1 MAYAEQLA
9 ARIRTLLAN
18 RTDVTERK
26 MFGGLTFM
34 VGGHMCCGV
43 NGNELIIRLDPER
56 EGTRRRHARRSAAG
70 ARPQAASSCPAE
82 ARVRLAR
89 RSRPRPFERCDRM
102 CFATLRPSLAAPM
115 ISIEAKESRKGSPA
129 K

>member
-56 EGTRRRHARRSAAG
+56 EDEALARPHARPMDFTGRPMRGFITVRPDGLKGRRLSAWVQEAV
-70 ARPQAASSCPAE
+70 ARAE
-82 ARVRLAR
+82 
-89 RSRPRPFERCDRM
+89 
-102 CFATLRPSLAAPM
+102 SLPP
-115 ISIEAKESRKGSPA
+115 K
-129 K
+129 